1 MSIESV
7 MASNHLI
14 LSCPLLLLPSI
25 FPRISVFSSKSALPI
40 RWPNYWSFSIVLPMN
55 NWGWFPLGLTGLIF
69 WQSKGLSRVFSST
82 TILQCSAFFMIQLSH
97 LYMTPEKSIALT
109 RWTFVSKVMSLL
121 FNMLSRCVITFL
133 PELNVAICVIQLWS
147 LWTLVNFSLFYSQR
161 AKRYAE
167 LQAQLLVS
175 MRDSV
180 SVLI

>member
-55 NWGWFPLGLTGLIF
+55 IWGWFPLGLTGLIF

-97 LYMTPEKSIALT
+97 LYMPTGKTIAL
-109 RWTFVSKVMSLL
+109 
-121 FNMLSRCVITFL
+121 
-133 PELNVAICVIQLWS
+133 
-147 LWTLVNFSLFYSQR
+147 
-161 AKRYAE
+161 
-167 LQAQLLVS
+167 LQARVGCVVLSKTRDVHPSTSLVPAKVQVS
-175 MRDSV
+175 FNFMSSV
-180 SVLI
+180 TICSDFRV